1 MALLWFVG
9 GLAPVPLVQPRR
21 ARLRA
26 STRVKPQ
33 RLHYAPTRSRRL
45 NELCGLLVLAAAAL
59 LLLSLVS
66 YNPADPSLNTVGGG
80 TANLAHPTRN
90 WTGLTGAYFADL
102 VLQFL
107 GVAALLIP
115 LVLGFVGV
123 SWMRSR
129 RVGAGWVRTAGL
141 VLWLIFAPAGIAL
154 LPGALLWRGA
164 LPLPGVEGRILGD
177 TLVHLLNITGAAVL
191 TGLMMAVSLY
201 LATSFA
207 LGTAPSWFNGH
218 FGFLRN
224 PQPLAFWRKRP
235 ATAEAEIPVAAANP
249 ATPTEIADATLYAEK
264 HSLVAGLLRLFRR
277 KRDALVELASDPI
290 EHPEPGQESLW
301 NSMPRTDVDA
311 PHLEGLAAAS
321 AAAAPYA
328 AQLAAAAAPL
338 HHDFPDPVHHLS
350 SRPEP
355 TIRREEAPVF
365 NQAAVAADPYTEPA
379 PRITFADTDDDW
391 LNAPERQNF
400 TPILSRKAEAAAAA
414 AAAKAATQSGAEAV
428 AQPAGPQLVRRA
440 STPPIPEPTPY
451 PDPVPAPEPAVP
463 PVSAAMRE
471 RPADRILDRSTERAP
486 QPRPTPPVAPLPVT
500 AAPSP
505 LADLRDQNIAFG
517 NRADTHAL
525 RGFQPVKSIR
535 GYQLPPATLLHASEG
550 QTVVREEVLR
560 AEAQVLVEKC
570 AEFGVA
576 GRVEQINPGPV
587 VTTYEFRPDAG
598 VKYSRVTG
606 LADDLCLAMAA
617 ESVLIERM
625 AGKSTVG
632 IQVPN
637 TERETIWLRDVV
649 ESENFASTKSRLPI
663 ALGKDIDGRI
673 VVADLAGMP
682 HVLIAG
688 STGSGKS
695 VAINAM
701 IMSVLFRSTPEQV
714 RMILVDPK
722 RVELGMYEGIPHL
735 FTPIITEAKLAANAL
750 KNAVKEMERRLK
762 LLAAN
767 HVRNI
772 DQFNKL
778 FDHGSE
784 YLFEDVNQEPLPYI
798 IIVIDELADL
808 MMLDRANVEEAITRL
823 AQMARAVG
831 IHLVLATQRP
841 SVDVITGLLKANVP
855 TRMSFRLATKID
867 SRTII
872 DTNGAE
878 SLLGRGDMLFLPPG
892 TSRLQRVHAPFVT
905 EKEIA
910 AVTAFWKAQGEAEYV
925 EGFLDGPKD
934 EKSDDGSGSANQG
947 EEADPLFDDAVRLV
961 FEFGKA
967 STSLLQRRLRIG
979 YGRAAHLIDLMER
992 DGLVGP
998 ADGSKPREL
1007 LKPASYFAE
1016 VDAAIR

>member
-1 MALLWFVG
+1 MVLLWFVG
-9 GLAPVPLVQPRR
+9 GPPVPLVQPRR

-26 STRVKPQ
+26 STRLKSQ

-80 TANLAHPTRN
+80 TANLARPTHN

-115 LVLGFVGV
+115 LVFGFVGV
-123 SWMRSR
+123 SWLRSR

-177 TLVHLLNITGAAVL
+177 SLVHLLNAPGAAVL
-191 TGLMMAVSLY
+191 TCLMMAVSLY
-201 LATSFA
+201 LTTSFA
-207 LGTAPSWFNGH
+207 LGTAPSWFSGH
-218 FGFLRN
+218 FAFLRGGRPAIAFGRTDKAAIN
-224 PQPLAFWRKRP
+224 TPIRTGAPLA
-235 ATAEAEIPVAAANP
+235 AEPGTEAAA
-249 ATPTEIADATLYAEK
+249 YAEK
-264 HSLVAGLLRLFRR
+264 HSLLSGLLRLFRR

-290 EHPEPGQESLW
+290 DDSEPEQVSLW
-301 NSMPRTDVDA
+301 DSMPRTDVDA

-321 AAAAPYA
+321 AAAAPFA
-328 AQLAAAAAPL
+328 AQLAAAATPL
-338 HHDFPDPVHHLS
+338 RSSTELHPFDTASSRAQGAARSGEGTSLS
-350 SRPEP
+350 SP
-355 TIRREEAPVF
+355 A
-365 NQAAVAADPYTEPA
+365 EPA
-379 PRITFADTDDDW
+379 PRISFADTDDDW
-391 LNAPERQNF
+391 LNSPERQAIS
-400 TPILSRKAEAAAAA
+400 PILSRKAEAAAAA
-414 AAAKAATQSGAEAV
+414 KAATEAA
-428 AQPAGPQLVRRA
+428 AQLQAGPQLVRRISMSPVPDPEA
-440 STPPIPEPTPY
+440 SPYPTPPAF
-451 PDPVPAPEPAVP
+451 PDPIPAPEPPVP
-463 PVSAAMRE
+463 PVPVAPPLRE
-471 RPADRILDRSTERAP
+471 RAA
-486 QPRPTPPVAPLPVT
+486 QPRPASAPSAPPYV
-500 AAPSP
+500 SP
-505 LADLRDQNIAFG
+505 LADIRDQNIAFG
-517 NRADTHAL
+517 NRADAHAL
-525 RGFQPVKSIR
+525 KGFAPVKSIR

-649 ESENFASTKSRLPI
+649 ESENFAATKSRLPI

-673 VVADLAGMP
+673 VVADLASMP

-808 MMLDRANVEEAITRL
+808 MMLDRANVEESITRL

-841 SVDVITGLLKANVP
+841 SVDVITGLIKANVP

-892 TSRLQRVHAPFVT
+892 TSRLQRIHAPFVT
-905 EKEIA
+905 EKEVA

-925 EGFLDGPKD
+925 EGFLEGPKD
-934 EKSDDGSGSANQG
+934 EKADGSGSANEG
-947 EEADPLFDDAVRLV
+947 EEADALFDDAVRLV

-1007 LKPASYFAE
+1007 LKPASYFSE